1 MPEELWM
8 EVHYIVQMVK
18 VIQSC
23 LTLCNAMNCPWNSP
37 GKNIAWVAF
46 RFSRGYSKPRDW
58 IQISCIAGRFF
69 TSWAK
74 REALYRWY
82 LGPKSLQSCL
92 TLWDPMYCSPP
103 GSSVHG
109 ISQTRILEWVAISFS
124 RRSSQPRD
132 WTCVSCLLH
141 WKAGSL
147 PLVLQGSYQNH
158 PQEEDAKMQK
168 RQNGCLRK
176 PYK

>member
-1 MPEELWM
+1 MTEELWM
-8 EVHYIVQMVK
+8 EVRYIVQMVK

-23 LTLCNAMNCPWNSP
+23 LTLCNVMNCPWNSP

-46 RFSRGYSKPRDW
+46 HFSRGYSKPRDR

-109 ISQTRILEWVAISFS
+109 IPKQEYWRGLPFPSPEDLPNPGIEPVSHVSYTGRWV
-124 RRSSQPRD
+124 
-132 WTCVSCLLH
+132 LYH
-141 WKAGSL
+141 
-147 PLVLQGSYQNH
+147 
-158 PQEEDAKMQK
+158 
-168 RQNGCLRK
+168 
-176 PYK
+176 